1 MMVQTGPIERMSSP
15 SRSRRCR
22 PRSTAS
28 ATATHCGN
36 EKHTVA
42 LMLMPRYVTFSI
54 ASTPAAVTGILT
66 MMFGAMPAK
75 CTACR
80 TMAFASR

>member
-1 MMVQTGPIERMSSP
+1 MMVQTGPIGAMSLP

-28 ATATHCGN
+28 ATATHCGS

-42 LMLMPRYVTFSI
+42 LMLMPR
-54 ASTPAAVTGILT
+54 
-66 MMFGAMPAK
+66 
-75 CTACR
+75 
-80 TMAFASR
+80 